1 MRTNKKMAI
10 DNVDMIKELIEKDE
24 IKVENINI
32 NTESQVK
39 YLEIA
44 FIELDKVSK

>member
-1 MRTNKKMAI
+1 MAI